1 MGYSLSELQEVL
13 EKFGGIEY
21 EQKPANFFE
30 VINGNKSHHEK
41 YVSNT
46 LAFFLDS
53 SESHGLGTL
62 VLDALLEAAN
72 VQNNVVVEGD
82 YYVEREKSVD
92 CGGRGK
98 GYIDIYV
105 SDSNNCTD
113 GGKEAGGW
121 AIAIENKVWAPVYN
135 PLKCYCAQARKCVG
149 KDNNPVCI
157 LLTLAKKNTDGLGN
171 FRNVTYEELAE
182 RVKSKLN
189 LFDHTPSKYTYLL
202 VEFFEHLGTLKR
214 GGRMDRALIKFLQD
228 HKEQVFKLTDA
239 VDHARKDVQSKAKQ
253 VRSRIEEYVKAFFG
267 DGVREGA
274 DQYPREVGGF
284 TIANMPQMWTGA
296 WRTGLAQVAF
306 VDLKNGDC
314 VIAFDTYIYLNGDW
328 KLYVFAR
335 NKPPGEC
342 NRLFERILP
351 GKLIS
356 KGVGE
361 DIDNEKK
368 YLALSHKAD
377 DGAEM
382 DAEEIAEKVW
392 CKIRALVTGEE
403 RSSPA

>member
-1 MGYSLSELQEVL
+1 MQDKV
-13 EKFGGIEY
+13 
-21 EQKPANFFE
+21 
-30 VINGNKSHHEK
+30 VI
-41 YVSNT
+41 
-46 LAFFLDS
+46 
-53 SESHGLGTL
+53 
-62 VLDALLEAAN
+62 
-72 VQNNVVVEGD
+72 EGD
-82 YYVEREKSVD
+82 YYVEREKSVSCHEQRD
-92 CGGRGK
+92 GQKRGF
-98 GYIDIYV
+98 IDIFI
-105 SDSNNCTD
+105 SGGCEDDEDNSNI
-113 GGKEAGGW
+113 G
-121 AIAIENKVWAPVYN
+121 IAIENKVEAGPNN
-135 PLKCYCAQARKCVG
+135 PFECYCMQAQKCAG
-149 KDNNPVCI
+149 TDNSPICI
-157 LLTLAKKNTDGLGN
+157 LLTLAERNTNGLGG

-239 VDHARKDVQSKAKQ
+239 VDHARKDVQNKAKQ
-253 VRSRIEEYVKAFFG
+253 VRSHIEEYVKTLFG

-274 DQYPREVGGF
+274 DQYPKEVGGF

-351 GKLIS
+351 GKRIS
-356 KGVGE
+356 KEAEE
-361 DIDNEKK
+361 DIDRETK
-368 YLALSHKAD
+368 YLVFSHKAN

-382 DAEEIAEKVW
+382 STEEIAVRVW
-392 CKIRALVTGEE
+392 CKIRELVTGEE
-403 RSSPA
+403 CLSPA